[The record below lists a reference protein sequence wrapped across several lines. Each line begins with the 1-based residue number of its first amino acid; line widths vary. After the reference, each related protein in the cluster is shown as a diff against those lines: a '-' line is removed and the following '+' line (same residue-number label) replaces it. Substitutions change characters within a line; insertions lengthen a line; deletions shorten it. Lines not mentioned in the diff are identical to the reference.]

1 MSDCWHHCDCCYSH
15 SQCQCFYSFV
25 FHVFSSCTCL
35 PWNFKENNKVRIM
48 PCRFLLITLLFPIKK
63 LLHRAKSFWIMVQ
76 PITRDPELKNPRT
89 NSRQVSWLTD
99 QHIKSRLPGSPVAAH
114 PRMTLHSLFTVTR
127 SYRTY
132 TCFPFNLWFLIKI
145 ICTCCFIIQFLT
157 EYHYFFNFTIVPVIF
172 LSISPTEAAGIKTKQ
187 RK

>member
-1 MSDCWHHCDCCYSH
+1 M
-15 SQCQCFYSFV
+15 
-25 FHVFSSCTCL
+25 
-35 PWNFKENNKVRIM
+35 KIKMNNKVR
-48 PCRFLLITLLFPIKK
+48 LIVRWIVLCIFYTKK

-172 LSISPTEAAGIKTKQ
+172 LSIRPTEAAGTKTMQTIRYSPVRLLLPVAQ
-187 RK
+187 RLQLTMV